1 MVYIN
6 SLDISFKLPFT
17 FLNKNTL
24 NDVKFMSKIL
34 LVNLDFIIHLV
45 VIFQNQLAAP
55 CQYLKTSV
63 VDSFVCPVGKK

>member
-1 MVYIN
+1 
-6 SLDISFKLPFT
+6 
-17 FLNKNTL
+17 
-24 NDVKFMSKIL
+24 MSKIL